1 MNKRFTLLTGA
12 ILAGLAVALGA
23 FGSHALKAM
32 LTQNGRVDTF
42 ETAVRYHMYHA
53 LALLLIGTLM
63 RSEQEKKASAAAGLF
78 LAGTILFSGSL
89 YLLCLYPLPGVV
101 YLTPIG
107 GILFMTGWI
116 FLLLHFLGNKKTA

>member
-1 MNKRFTLLTGA
+1 MNKRFALLTGTL
-12 ILAGLAVALGA
+12 LAGLAVALGA

-32 LTQNGRVDTF
+32 LIQNGHTDTF
-42 ETAVRYHMYHA
+42 ETAVRYQMYHA
-53 LALLLIGTLM
+53 LALLLVGALM
-63 RSEQEKKASAAAGLF
+63 KSETEKKASIAAGLF
-78 LAGTILFSGSL
+78 ITGTILFSCSL

-107 GILFMTGWI
+107 GVLFMAGWI

>member
-1 MNKRFTLLTGA
+1 MNKRFTLLTGT

-32 LTQNGRVDTF
+32 LTQNGRTDTF
-42 ETAVRYHMYHA
+42 ETALRYQMYHA
-53 LALLLIGTLM
+53 FALLLVGALM
-63 RSEQEKKASAAAGLF
+63 KSETEKKASIAAGLF
-78 LAGTILFSGSL
+78 LTGTILFSGSL

-101 YLTPIG
+101 YLTPMG

-116 FLLLHFLGNKKTA
+116 FLVLHFIGNKKTA